1 MMDIAWIVIT
11 VLCFLI
17 GLDTGAGYDFFQN
30 HRREIRIAG
39 WIVVGIFWVL
49 IIAGII

>member
-1 MMDIAWIVIT
+1 MMDIVWIVIT
-11 VLCFLI
+11 MLWFLM
-17 GLDTGAGYDFFQN
+17 GLDVGAGYDFFQN

-39 WIVVGIFWVL
+39 WVVVGIFWVL